1 MSDIA
6 IRGEGIGKRYA
17 IGVGRLRYRTLRE
30 SLAQAASRPIRAAA
44 RWRSAASARREA
56 SEFWALREVSL
67 EVRRGEVLGIIGR
80 NGAGK
85 STLLKVLSRITEP
98 SEGWAE
104 IRGRVASLLEVGTGF
119 HPELTGRENIFLN
132 GSILGMRRRETAARF
147 DEIVAFAE
155 VERFVD
161 TAVKH
166 YSSGMYLRLAFA
178 VAAHLEPEI
187 LMVDEVLAVGD
198 MAFQQKCL
206 GKMRDAV
213 RGGRTILF
221 VSHNMAAVRELC
233 GRALLIDAGRV
244 AYAGPAGEAVAQYV
258 RRIGTEGENGGQ
270 EAKMFHHE
278 GSERGRILEAG
289 VRDSQGRPMRA
300 IGIGEPFEIF
310 YEAELNQTSAPLVA
324 GAEISTMSGTPLLNL
339 RSDAQGIVF
348 PVERDQRRMR
358 FSIGVPGLPLY
369 PGQYRLD
376 AWFGER
382 MGKRIDHVRSAL
394 VLEFQSMGLL
404 ASERMIQPGRG
415 LVLVDCEWSAIPVR
429 QAAPLSAAASAGS

>member
-1 MSDIA
+1 MSEIV
-6 IRGEGIGKRYA
+6 IRAEGIGKRYA
-17 IGVGRLRYRTLRE
+17 IGAPKARYRTIRE
-30 SLAQAASRPIRAAA
+30 SLSEAVRRPIRAAA
-44 RWRSAASARREA
+44 RLGSGGTKRRES
-56 SEFWALREVSL
+56 SEFWALRDIAL
-67 EVRRGEVLGIIGR
+67 EVRRGEVLGIIGG

-98 SEGWAE
+98 TEGWAE

-132 GSILGMRRRETAARF
+132 GSILGMRRHEIAAKF

-198 MAFQQKCL
+198 AAFQQKCL
-206 GKMRDAV
+206 GKMRDVV

-233 GRALLIDAGRV
+233 ARALVIDAGRV
-244 AYAGPAGEAVAQYV
+244 AHSGFVDEAVAHYV
-258 RRIGTEGENGGQ
+258 QRTAAGMVNGAK
-270 EAKMFHHE
+270 EAKMPDHQ
-278 GSERGRILEAG
+278 GSGRGHILEVG
-289 VRDSQGRPMRA
+289 VCDSHGRPMRA

-310 YEAELNQTSAPLVA
+310 YEVELNQASAPLVA
-324 GAEISTMSGTPLLNL
+324 GAEISTTNGTPLLNL
-339 RSDAQGIVF
+339 RSDAQGVVF
-348 PVERDQRRMR
+348 PVNRDQRRLR
-358 FSIGVPGLPLY
+358 FSIGVPGLPLF

-382 MGKRIDHVRSAL
+382 MGERIDHVASAL

-415 LVLVDCEWSAIPVR
+415 LLLVDCEWSAIPVR
-429 QAAPLSAAASAGS
+429 QAAPLAVAASTGD